1 MTFSFDPTTAN
12 ALDYTHFLNDCPSSF
27 HAAHVVAGRLV
38 DAGFTM
44 QDETQPWDAAPGG
57 HVMIREGAVIA
68 WVVPEN
74 LADNAGFR
82 IVGAHTD
89 SPTFTLKPNASTQ
102 TADGW
107 NQFGVEIYGGM
118 LINSWL
124 DRELALAGRVITH
137 DGRELLVRTGALA
150 RIPQLAIHLDRTV
163 NSEGL
168 TLKRQRHMHPIW
180 AVDAPGANILDIIA
194 RDAGLESA
202 ADIASYDIVTIP
214 QQGAG
219 FFGVNG
225 EFIASGRQDNLS
237 SVHAGLVALETVVS
251 EGIPTDGDV
260 RVFACFDHEEIG
272 SHSRTGAAGP
282 LLSDVLTRTAH
293 ALGRDAEGLAR
304 MIAASFCVSA
314 DAAHSVHPNYGERH
328 DPDTRPMM
336 GRGPVIKINAN
347 QSYATDATGIARWKQ
362 VCDAAGVPVQE
373 FVSNNDVP
381 CGSTI
386 GPITATRLGIR
397 TVDVG
402 IPLLSMHSAREMAHV
417 NDQYALTT
425 ALAEY
430 WKQG

>member
-12 ALDYTHFLNDCPSSF
+12 ALDYTHFLNDCPSSY

-44 QDETQPWDAAPGG
+44 QDETQPWDATPGG
-57 HVMIREGAVIA
+57 HVMIREGAAIA
-68 WVVPEN
+68 WVVPQQ
-74 LADNAGFR
+74 LADTAAFR

-150 RIPQLAIHLDRTV
+150 RIPQLAIHLDRSV

-168 TLKRQRHMHPIW
+168 SLKRQQHMHPIW
-180 AVDAPGANILDIIA
+180 AVDTPGADILDIIA
-194 RDAGLESA
+194 RDAGLDSA
-202 ADIASYDIVTIP
+202 EEIASYDIVTIP

-237 SVHAGLVALETVVS
+237 SVHAGLVALEKVAA
-251 EGIPTDGDV
+251 EGVPADGDIL
-260 RVFACFDHEEIG
+260 VFACFDHEEIG
-272 SHSRTGAAGP
+272 SNSRTGAAGP

-293 ALGRDAEGLAR
+293 ALGRDAEDLAR

-314 DAAHSVHPNYGERH
+314 DAAHSVHPNYAERH

-336 GRGPVIKINAN
+336 GRGPVVKINAN

-362 VCDAAGVPVQE
+362 VCAAAGVPVQE
-373 FVSNNDVP
+373 FVSNNDMP

-397 TVDVG
+397 TVDIGV
-402 IPLLSMHSAREMAHV
+402 PLLSMHSAREMAHV
-417 NDQYALTT
+417 DDQFALTT

-430 WKQG
+430 WAQS

>member
-1 MTFSFDPTTAN
+1 
-12 ALDYTHFLNDCPSSF
+12 
-27 HAAHVVAGRLV
+27 
-38 DAGFTM
+38 
-44 QDETQPWDAAPGG
+44 
-57 HVMIREGAVIA
+57 
-68 WVVPEN
+68 
-74 LADNAGFR
+74 
-82 IVGAHTD
+82 
-89 SPTFTLKPNASTQ
+89 
-102 TADGW
+102 
-107 NQFGVEIYGGM
+107 M

-168 TLKRQRHMHPIW
+168 TLKRQQHMHPIW

-237 SVHAGLVALETVVS
+237 SVHAGLVALETVIS